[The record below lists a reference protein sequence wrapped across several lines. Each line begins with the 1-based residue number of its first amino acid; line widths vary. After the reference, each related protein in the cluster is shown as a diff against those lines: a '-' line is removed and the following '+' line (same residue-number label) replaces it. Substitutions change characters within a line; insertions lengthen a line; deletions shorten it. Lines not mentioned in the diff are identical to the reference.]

1 MVPGI
6 TGRYKSVMIPL
17 AQRRADGNVA
27 LRDPDRLA
35 GDRFDKRTITVFLG
49 ILARD
54 HGRRALSA
62 W

>member
-1 MVPGI
+1 V
-6 TGRYKSVMIPL
+6 IPI
-17 AQRRADGNVA
+17 AW
-27 LRDPDRLA
+27 A
-35 GDRFDKRTITVFLG
+35 GDRFDKRTITAFLG